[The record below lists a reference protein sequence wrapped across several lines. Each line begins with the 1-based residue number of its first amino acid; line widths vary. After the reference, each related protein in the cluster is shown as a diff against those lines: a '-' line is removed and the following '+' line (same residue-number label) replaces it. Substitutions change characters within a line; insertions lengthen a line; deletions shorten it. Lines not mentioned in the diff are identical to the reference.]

1 MKTSKE
7 AINTEIQR
15 GEECQPFA
23 NNVFQEY
30 FTHTKFQFISL
41 SSKVDYGGR

>member
-30 FTHTKFQFISL
+30 FTHIQVSVYFIII
-41 SSKVDYGGR
+41 